1 MSLRLIYGRA
11 GTGKSYYCLNE
22 IKDKINKEEKIYI
35 ITPEQFS
42 FTLEQKLL
50 NSLEKQAVI
59 NAEVITFNRMAYRV
73 AGEVGGLTKINLSK
87 CGKAMLIYR
96 ILSLKKNELKFLNKS
111 DENVDIIS
119 TEVRELK
126 KHNISK
132 EQLKEVIDNTKNQ
145 YLKLKLTDIY
155 ILYNKYE
162 EEISNKYID
171 EEDTLTI
178 LSQNLEKSTMFK
190 NSVIYIDEF
199 VGYTQQEYEII
210 RKLLKSAKQVNI
222 TICTDCLEKSVSKET
237 DIFATNKDTVQKLMN
252 IAKSEKITIEQA
264 ILCNGYKRYKVEE
277 LGYLEENLYNTKFE
291 KFNKPTN
298 SIELFL
304 AKNQFSEIENIAR
317 EIVKLLKDKGYRYK
331 EISVITKNI
340 DTYSNIVKAIFSKYN
355 IPVYIDEKKDLSQ
368 NILVK
373 YVLSIIE
380 ILAKNWSYES
390 VFNYLKTGLTEIKLE
405 DIFILEN
412 YCIKY
417 GIHSSKWYKEPW
429 KIADSDEELKKVN
442 SLREQIVEPILKLKE
457 SLNKVKTA
465 KDISKALYNF
475 LIQNEIDI
483 TLNYKIQELEKIGQI
498 EIANSY
504 RTSWTTLMNIL
515 DEMVL
520 VLKEDKISFDEY
532 IKVLKIG
539 LQNSGLGTIPA
550 TLDQVI
556 VGDVDRSRTHKVR
569 ATFIIGLN
577 DGVFPKLN
585 KDEGFLND
593 SDREYLKENGL
604 ELAKGTKDMLFEE
617 NFNIYKALAIPEEKL
632 YLSYASSDNEGR
644 ALRPSMLI
652 SKIKKIFVNLQEK
665 SDMIEEEFLIT
676 NKQATFEQL
685 LANIRKYYN
694 NEEIDDAWFDLFNI
708 YYNDEEYKQ
717 KLLNAIEGLKYTNKP
732 ENLNKDNINKLYR
745 NTLNTSIS
753 KLEQYR
759 RCAFSYFLK
768 YGLEL
773 HDKSQ
778 FKIQSLDTGSFMHD
792 VIDEFFEQVLLRE
805 IKISNITDEEIEEI
819 ITSIINEKLTLNR
832 NYIFT
837 QTAKYKILTHRLKKV
852 ILQSMKYIIQTITGS
867 NFEIFGNEVEFK
879 KDKKYKPI
887 QIELEDGKKVEITGK
902 IDRIDLA
909 KGKDGK
915 YVRIIDYKSSVK
927 NIDLNEFVAGLQIQ
941 LLTYL
946 DAVTKIEDVIPAGVL
961 YFNLIDP
968 IIKAD
973 KNMTNE
979 EIEQEIKKQFK
990 MQGLILAD
998 VNIVRMMDKNLD
1010 KGASSMIPAYIDKD
1024 EQLSINKSSAITK
1037 EQFKYLQ
1044 KYTNKI
1050 IKQIAKEI
1058 LSGNIDIKPSY
1069 NTKKKNTPCE
1079 YCEYKAICNF
1089 DSSKND
1095 YNFVPNLD
1103 KEVIL
1108 EMIKEG

>member
-11 GTGKSYYCLNE
+11 GTGKSYYCFNE
-22 IKDKINKEEKIYI
+22 IKDKINNERKIYI

-50 NSLEKQAVI
+50 NSLEKRAVI

-73 AGEVGGLTKINLSK
+73 AGEVSGLTKTNLSK

-96 ILSLKKNELKFLNKS
+96 ILSMKKDELKFLNKS

-119 TEVRELK
+119 TQIRELK
-126 KHNISK
+126 KHNILK

-145 YLKLKLTDIY
+145 YLKLKLTDLY

-171 EEDTLTI
+171 EEDNLTI
-178 LSQNLEKSTMFK
+178 LAQNLEKSIMFK
-190 NSVIYIDEF
+190 NSLIYIDEF

-210 RKLLKSAKQVNI
+210 RKLLKTAKQVNI
-222 TICTDCLEKSVSKET
+222 TVCTDSLEPSTNKEA
-237 DIFATNKDTVQKLMN
+237 DIFATNKDTIQKLIN
-252 IAKSEKITIEQA
+252 IAKSEKVSIEQA
-264 ILCNGYKRYKVEE
+264 LCNNSKRYKVEE
-277 LGYLEENLYNTKFE
+277 LGYLEKNLYNTKVE

-298 SIELFL
+298 NIELFL
-304 AKNQFSEIENIAR
+304 AKNQFSEIENVAK
-317 EIVKLLKDKGYRYK
+317 EIVKLLKNKGYRYK

-390 VFNYLKTGLTEIKLE
+390 VFNYLKTGLTKIKLE
-405 DIFILEN
+405 DVFILEN

-417 GIHSSKWYKEPW
+417 GIRSSKWYKEPW
-429 KIADSDEELKKVN
+429 KIADSDEELGKLN
-442 SLREQIVEPILKLKE
+442 SLREQVVQPILKFKE

-475 LIQNEIDI
+475 LIQNEIDV
-483 TLNYKIQELEKIGQI
+483 TLNYKIQELEELRQI

-504 RTSWTTLMNIL
+504 RTSWATLMNIL

-532 IKVLKIG
+532 IKILKIG

-556 VGDVDRSRTHKVR
+556 IGDVDRSRTHKVR
-569 ATFIIGLN
+569 AIFIIGLN

-593 SDREYLKENGL
+593 KDREYLKENEL

-617 NFNIYKALAIPEEKL
+617 NFNIYKALSVPEEKL

-652 SKIKKIFVNLQEK
+652 SKIKKIFTNLQEK
-665 SDMIEEEFLIT
+665 SDMIQEEFFIT

-685 LANIRKYYN
+685 LENIRKYYN
-694 NEEIDDAWFDLFNI
+694 KEKIEDVWFDLFNI
-708 YYNDEEYKQ
+708 YYNDEEYNQ

-732 ENLNKDNINKLYR
+732 ENLNKDNINKLYG

-759 RCAFSYFLK
+759 RCAFSYYLK
-768 YGLEL
+768 YGLGL
-773 HDKSQ
+773 QDKSQ

-792 VIDEFFEQVLLRE
+792 VIDEFFEQVLFRD
-805 IKISNITDEEIEEI
+805 IKLSNMTDDEIEEI
-819 ITSIINEKLTLNR
+819 VTSIINEKLTLNR

-852 ILQSMKYIIQTITGS
+852 ILQSMKYIIQTITDS

-887 QIELEDGKKVEITGK
+887 QIELENGKKVEITGK

-915 YVRIIDYKSSVK
+915 YIRIIDYKSSVK

-973 KNMTNE
+973 KSMTRE

-998 VNIVRMMDKNLD
+998 VNVVRMMDKKLD
-1010 KGASSMIPAYIDKD
+1010 KGASTMVPAYIDKD
-1024 EQLSINKSSAITK
+1024 EQLSNNKSSTITK

-1058 LSGNIDIKPSY
+1058 FSGNIDIKPSY

-1079 YCEYKAICNF
+1079 YCEYRSICNF

-1095 YNFVPNLD
+1095 YNYVPNLE
-1103 KEVIL
+1103 KEAIL